1 MKNKKNS
8 FDFII
13 YPAATGTST
22 CKTRL
27 NIIIRIYANYIL
39 RLYILIH
46 YTIYTLIFILDL
58 AEWWVRRIIN
68 CRVRWI
74 TSWISRRV
82 RLRIICRIRLI
93 IWSITVSMQWWCFV
107 LMMLHSFLTWA
118 IAYGIKLNC
127 LYLVCYSRWLA
138 SWILLVD

>member
-13 YPAATGTST
+13 YPAATGTSAR
-22 CKTRL
+22 KTRL

-58 AEWWVRRIIN
+58 AE
-68 CRVRWI
+68 
-74 TSWISRRV
+74 
-82 RLRIICRIRLI
+82 
-93 IWSITVSMQWWCFV
+93 
-107 LMMLHSFLTWA
+107 
-118 IAYGIKLNC
+118 
-127 LYLVCYSRWLA
+127 
-138 SWILLVD
+138 